1 LLQVDESDIWE
12 RFSIRRVFRLE
23 AFPGGILGAYFARR
37 GRCFVILC
45 LMTVFAESYVSLPA
59 QQETGSSNEFAF
71 IGARIYPAPDA
82 KPIVNGVV
90 VISHGK
96 IVSVGE
102 AGALRVPKGM
112 HTIDCTGK
120 TLVAGLWN
128 THVHFIEPKWN
139 HAADL
144 PAEQLTA
151 QLQEMLTRYGFT
163 SVVDTGSFLQNTL
176 DLRSRIRSGE
186 VAGPRIL
193 TAGMIIFPENGL
205 PYYVTESMSPDQ
217 IKSFAKGE
225 APTPADAVRI
235 VDEQLAQ
242 GTDIV
247 KLYVVTWL
255 RRSGKIEPYAMP
267 LPVVKAATDE
277 AHRKG
282 KLVFAHPSNMEGVEL
297 VRAGHVD
304 VLAHT
309 SEEPEKWNDKVS
321 ARLKAAN
328 VTLIPTLTLFSHD
341 EKFDLILN
349 EVKSYSDIHGQ
360 IMFGT
365 DIGYLT
371 DYPSLTKEYDY
382 LARAGLVFPQILAS
396 LTTTPA
402 ARLGYANLTGQV
414 RAGMDAD
421 LALLEGDPASDVD
434 AFAHVSL
441 TIRKGKIIYQKP

>member
-1 LLQVDESDIWE
+1 M
-12 RFSIRRVFRLE
+12 RVYF
-23 AFPGGILGAYFARR
+23 GARD
-37 GRCFVILC
+37 GSFVIL
-45 LMTVFAESYVSLPA
+45 LLIAVFAKSSVSLQA
-59 QQETGSSNEFAF
+59 EQKKASSNELAL
-71 IGARIYPAPDA
+71 IGARIYPAPYA
-82 KPIVNGVV
+82 KPIANGVV
-90 VISHGK
+90 VISNGK
-96 IVSVGE
+96 ILSVGE
-102 AGALRVPKGM
+102 AGALRIPRRV

-139 HAADL
+139 HAAEV
-144 PAEQLTA
+144 PAKQLTA

-176 DLRSRIRSGE
+176 DLRNRIESGE
-186 VAGPRIL
+186 IAGPRIL
-193 TAGMIIFPENGL
+193 TAGMIIFPEHGL
-205 PYYVTESMSPDQ
+205 PFYITESMSPDQ
-217 IKSFAKGE
+217 IKGFAKGE

-242 GTDIV
+242 GADIV
-247 KLYVVTWL
+247 KLYAVTWL
-255 RRSGKIEPYAMP
+255 RRDGKIEPYAMP

-297 VRAGHVD
+297 VIAGHVD

-309 SEEPEKWNDKVS
+309 SEEPEKWNDAVS

-328 VTLIPTLTLFSHD
+328 VTVIPTLTLFSHD
-341 EKFDLILN
+341 DKFDLILK
-349 EVKSYSDIHGQ
+349 EVKSYSDVHGQ

-371 DYPSLTKEYDY
+371 DYPELTKEYDY
-382 LARAGLVFPQILAS
+382 LARAGLTFPQILAS

-402 ARLGYANLTGQV
+402 ARLGYANRTGQV
-414 RAGMDAD
+414 RVGMDAD
-421 LALLEGDPASDVD
+421 LALLEEDPARDID

-441 TIRKGKIIYQKP
+441 TIRKGTIIYQKP

>member
-1 LLQVDESDIWE
+1 V
-12 RFSIRRVFRLE
+12 RVYF
-23 AFPGGILGAYFARR
+23 GARD
-37 GRCFVILC
+37 RCFVIL
-45 LMTVFAESYVSLPA
+45 LLITVFAKSSVSLQA
-59 QQETGSSNEFAF
+59 EQKKASSNELAL

-82 KPIVNGVV
+82 KPIANGVV
-90 VISHGK
+90 VISNGK
-96 IVSVGE
+96 ILSVGE
-102 AGALRVPKGM
+102 AGALRGPRGV

-120 TLVAGLWN
+120 TLVAGFWN

-139 HAADL
+139 HAAEV
-144 PAEQLTA
+144 PAKQLTA

-176 DLRSRIRSGE
+176 DLRSRIESGE
-186 VAGPRIL
+186 IAGPRIL
-193 TAGMIIFPENGL
+193 TAGMIIFPEHGL
-205 PYYVTESMSPDQ
+205 PFYITESMSPDQ
-217 IKSFAKGE
+217 IKGFAKGE

-242 GTDIV
+242 GADIV
-247 KLYVVTWL
+247 KLYAVTWL
-255 RRSGKIEPYAMP
+255 RRDGKIEPYAMP

-297 VRAGHVD
+297 VIAGHVD

-309 SEEPEKWNDKVS
+309 SEEPEKWNDAVS

-341 EKFDLILN
+341 DKFDLILK
-349 EVKSYSDIHGQ
+349 EVKSYSDVHGQ

-371 DYPSLTKEYDY
+371 DYPELTKEYDY
-382 LARAGLVFPQILAS
+382 LARAGLTFPQILAS

-402 ARLGYANLTGQV
+402 ARLGYANRTGQV
-414 RAGMDAD
+414 RVGMDAD
-421 LALLEGDPASDVD
+421 LALLEEDPARDID

-441 TIRKGKIIYQKP
+441 TIRKGTIIYQKH